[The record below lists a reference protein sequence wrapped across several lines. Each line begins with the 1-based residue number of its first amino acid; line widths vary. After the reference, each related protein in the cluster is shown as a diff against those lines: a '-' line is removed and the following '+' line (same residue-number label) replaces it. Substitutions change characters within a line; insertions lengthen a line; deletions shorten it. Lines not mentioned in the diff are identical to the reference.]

1 MGDFLLPARPNNF
14 VAVGYFF
21 TMNTN
26 KKTALV
32 TGASSGFGREIV
44 KLFARDGYN
53 VILVA
58 RSEGE
63 LHEVAQQL
71 ERDFAGCQT
80 LVIPQDLSQSDG
92 AQQLYDAV
100 KQHGWSVHALVNDA
114 GFGEH
119 GLFVDTELEREL
131 AMIQLNVTS
140 LVALTKLF
148 MRDMVSRGEGRIL
161 QLASTVSFMPVP
173 KLSVY
178 AASKAFVL
186 SFSEAVAYELKDTGV
201 TMTAL
206 CPGASDTEFFV
217 RADAEGA
224 NVTDTPL
231 SDPAEVAKDGYDA
244 MMKGE
249 TRVISGA
256 MNKLQVYMSNF
267 VPDSLLNAGM
277 SKLMEK

>member
-1 MGDFLLPARPNNF
+1 MD
-14 VAVGYFF
+14 
-21 TMNTN
+21 TN

-32 TGASSGFGREIV
+32 TGASSGFGRELV
-44 KLFARDGYN
+44 KLFAQDGYN

-63 LHEVAQQL
+63 LHQVAQGL
-71 ERDFAGCQT
+71 ESEFTGCET
-80 LVIPQDLSQSDG
+80 LVVPQDLSQPDG
-92 AQQLYDAV
+92 AQALYDAV
-100 KQHGWSVHALVNDA
+100 QQHGWPVHALVNDA

-119 GLFVDTELEREL
+119 GQFMETDLEKEL
-131 AMIQLNVTS
+131 AMIQLNVTA
-140 LVALTKLF
+140 LVTLTKLF
-148 MRDMVSRGEGRIL
+148 GRDMVSQGEGRIL

-178 AASKAFVL
+178 AATKAFVL
-186 SFSEAVAYELKDTGV
+186 SFSEAIAYELEGTGV

-206 CPGASDTEFFV
+206 CPGASDTEFFA

-224 NVTDTPL
+224 NVTETPL
-231 SDPAEVAKDGYDA
+231 SDPAEVAKDGYEA

-249 TRVISGA
+249 TRVVSGA

-267 VPDSLLNAGM
+267 VPDKLLNVGM

>member
-1 MGDFLLPARPNNF
+1 
-14 VAVGYFF
+14 
-21 TMNTN
+21 MNTD

-32 TGASSGFGREIV
+32 TGASSGFGRELV
-44 KLFARDGYN
+44 KLFASDGYN
-53 VILVA
+53 IILVA
-58 RSEGE
+58 RTQDE
-63 LHEVAQQL
+63 LREVAQEVESQ
-71 ERDFAGCQT
+71 FAGCET
-80 LVIPQDLSQSDG
+80 LVIPQDLAKPEG
-92 AQQLYDAV
+92 AQALYDAV
-100 KQHGWSVHALVNDA
+100 QQRGWTVDALVNDA

-119 GLFVDTELEREL
+119 GRFMETDLEKELS
-131 AMIQLNVTS
+131 MIQLNVTS
-140 LVALTKLF
+140 LVTLTKLF
-148 MRDMVSRGEGRIL
+148 GRDMVARGEGRIL

-178 AASKAFVL
+178 AATKAFVL
-186 SFSEAVAYELKDTGV
+186 SFSEAIAHELEGTGV

-217 RADAEGA
+217 RANAEGA

-256 MNKLQVYMSNF
+256 MNKLQAYFSN
-267 VPDSLLNAGM
+267 VIPDSLLSSGM

>member
-1 MGDFLLPARPNNF
+1 MD
-14 VAVGYFF
+14 
-21 TMNTN
+21 TS

-32 TGASSGFGREIV
+32 TGASSGFGRELV
-44 KLFARDGYN
+44 KLFAGDGYN

-58 RSEGE
+58 RREGE
-63 LHEVAQQL
+63 LQEVAQQL
-71 ERDFAGCQT
+71 ESEFAGCET
-80 LVIPQDLSQSDG
+80 LVISKDL
-92 AQQLYDAV
+92 AQAHAARELYDEV
-100 KQHGWSVHALVNDA
+100 QQHGLSVHALVNDA

-119 GLFVDTELEREL
+119 GPFVETDLEKEL

-140 LVALTKLF
+140 LVTLTKLF
-148 MRDMVSRGEGRIL
+148 GRDMVHRGEGRIL

-178 AASKAFVL
+178 AATKAFVL
-186 SFSEAVAYELKDTGV
+186 SFSEAISYELQDTGV

-206 CPGASDTEFFV
+206 CPGASDTEFFS

-224 NVTDTPL
+224 NVTETPL
-231 SDPAEVAKDGYDA
+231 SNPAEVARDGYEA

-249 TRVISGA
+249 TRVVSGA

-267 VPDSLLNAGM
+267 VPDKLLNAGM

>member
-1 MGDFLLPARPNNF
+1 
-14 VAVGYFF
+14 
-21 TMNTN
+21 MNTN

-58 RSEGE
+58 RGEGE
-63 LHEVAQQL
+63 LQEVAQKL
-71 ERDFAGCQT
+71 EAEFPGCET
-80 LVIPQDLSQSDG
+80 LVITKDLSHPQA
-92 AQQLYDAV
+92 AQELYDTV
-100 KQHGWSVHALVNDA
+100 IEHRLSVNALVNDA

-119 GLFVDTELEREL
+119 GLFIDTDLDKEL

-140 LVALTKLF
+140 LVTLTKLF
-148 MRDMVSRGEGRIL
+148 VRDMVDRGGGKIL

-178 AASKAFVL
+178 AATKAFVL
-186 SFSEAVAYELKDTGV
+186 SFSEAIAYELEGTGV

-206 CPGASDTEFFV
+206 CPGASDTEFFI
-217 RADAEGA
+217 RANAEGA

-231 SDPAEVAKDGYDA
+231 SDPADVANDGYEA

-249 TRVISGA
+249 SRVISGA
-256 MNKLQVYMSNF
+256 MNKLQAYFSNII
-267 VPDSLLNAGM
+267 PDSLLSAGM

>member
-1 MGDFLLPARPNNF
+1 
-14 VAVGYFF
+14 
-21 TMNTN
+21 MNTN
-26 KKTALV
+26 QKTALV
-32 TGASSGFGREIV
+32 TGASSGFGHELV

-53 VILVA
+53 LILVA
-58 RSEGE
+58 RTEDE
-63 LHEVAQQL
+63 LHEVAQGL
-71 ERDFAGCQT
+71 EREFAGCQT
-80 LVIPQDLSQSDG
+80 LVIPKDLSQPAA
-92 AQQLYDAV
+92 AQELYDAV
-100 KQHGWSVHALVNDA
+100 QQHGWPVHALVNDA

-119 GLFVDTELEREL
+119 GRFMETDLEREL

-140 LVALTKLF
+140 LVTLTKLF
-148 MRDMVSRGEGRIL
+148 GRDMVRRGEGRIL

-173 KLSVY
+173 KLSIY
-178 AASKAFVL
+178 AATKAFVL

-231 SDPAEVAKDGYDA
+231 SDPADVAKDGYEA
-244 MMKGE
+244 MMNGE

-256 MNKLQVYMSNF
+256 MNKLQAYFSN
-267 VPDSLLNAGM
+267 VIPDSMLSAGM

>member
-1 MGDFLLPARPNNF
+1 
-14 VAVGYFF
+14 
-21 TMNTN
+21 MNTN

-32 TGASSGFGREIV
+32 TGASSGFGREIT
-44 KLFARDGYN
+44 KLFAQDGYN
-53 VILVA
+53 LILVA
-58 RSEGE
+58 RHQDE
-63 LHEVAQQL
+63 LQEVAQQL
-71 ERDFAGCQT
+71 TALHPDCET
-80 LVIPQDLSQSDG
+80 LVLPKDLSQPHA
-92 AQQLYDAV
+92 AQELYDTVAE
-100 KQHGWSVHALVNDA
+100 HRLSVNALVNDA

-119 GLFVDTELEREL
+119 GLFVDTDLEKEL

-140 LVALTKLF
+140 LVSLTKLF
-148 MRDMVSRGEGRIL
+148 VRDMVNRGGGKIL

-186 SFSEAVAYELKDTGV
+186 SFSEAIAYELEGTGV

-217 RADAEGA
+217 RANAEGA

-231 SDPAEVAKDGYDA
+231 SDPAEVAKDGYEA
-244 MMKGE
+244 MMKGDK
-249 TRVISGA
+249 RVISGA
-256 MNKLQVYMSNF
+256 MNKLQAYFSN
-267 VPDSLLNAGM
+267 VIPDSLLSAGM

>member
-1 MGDFLLPARPNNF
+1 
-14 VAVGYFF
+14 
-21 TMNTN
+21 MNTN
-26 KKTALV
+26 QKTALV
-32 TGASSGFGREIV
+32 TGASSGFGHELV

-53 VILVA
+53 LILVA
-58 RSEGE
+58 RTEEE
-63 LHEVAQQL
+63 LHEVAQGL

-80 LVIPQDLSQSDG
+80 LVIPKDLSQPAA
-92 AQQLYDAV
+92 AQELYDAV
-100 KQHGWSVHALVNDA
+100 QQHGWPVHALVNDA

-119 GLFVDTELEREL
+119 GRFMETDLEREL

-140 LVALTKLF
+140 LVTLTKLF
-148 MRDMVSRGEGRIL
+148 GRDMVRRGEGRIL

-173 KLSVY
+173 KLSIY
-178 AASKAFVL
+178 AATKAFVL

-231 SDPAEVAKDGYDA
+231 SDPADVAKDGYEA
-244 MMKGE
+244 MMNGE

-256 MNKLQVYMSNF
+256 MNKLQAYFSN
-267 VPDSLLNAGM
+267 VIPDSMLSAGM